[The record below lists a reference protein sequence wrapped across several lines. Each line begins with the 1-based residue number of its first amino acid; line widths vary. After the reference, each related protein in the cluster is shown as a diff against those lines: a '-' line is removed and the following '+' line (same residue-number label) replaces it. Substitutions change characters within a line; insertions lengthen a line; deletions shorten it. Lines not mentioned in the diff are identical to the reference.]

1 MKKEEV
7 VIGIDVSKDSLE
19 VAAVEKSTQ
28 KILGTHSYANSQT
41 GFKELCAYVHSKAKQ
56 SNIIFVLEATGVYH
70 ENLVDYLYSQGK
82 DVSVVLPTK
91 IKNYTKVENIKTKN
105 DKVDARVIARYG
117 CIFPLKLWKPM
128 TGNLMKLRSLS
139 RQIIHMKKDRA
150 RCKTKISTLSFS
162 ERTPK
167 AILDYE
173 REHYEFL
180 SDSIEALEYE
190 LKKLAFEDDAFRS
203 KIKKVATIKGI
214 SDLVAIQLVSEL
226 NGFELIEN
234 GKQLASYA
242 GLDVVER
249 QSGTYAGKTKISKKG
264 NRYIRHLLYMP
275 AMVAA
280 THGEGKFVDLYQRV
294 NKRNE
299 GVCKNIGM
307 IAVVRKLLI
316 MVYTIWRKNE
326 IFDPNYQRIC

>member
-1 MKKEEV
+1 MGTNEA

-19 VAAVEKSTQ
+19 VAVVEKLSQ
-28 KILGTHSYANSQT
+28 KILGTHSYPNTQV
-41 GFKELCAYVHSKAKQ
+41 GFKELCSYVRSKAKRY
-56 SNIIFVLEATGVYH
+56 NLLFVLEATGVYH
-70 ENLVDYLYSQGK
+70 ENLVDYLYTQGEQI
-82 DVSVVLPTK
+82 SVVLPTK

-117 CIFPLKLWKPM
+117 CIFPQRLWKPM
-128 TGNLMKLRSLS
+128 TSNLMKLRALS

-150 RCKTKISTLSFS
+150 RCKAKIATLSFS
-162 ERTPK
+162 DRTPK
-167 AILDYE
+167 AILEYE
-173 REHYEFL
+173 REHCEFL
-180 SDSIEALEYE
+180 SDSIEALEFE
-190 LKKLAFEDDAFRS
+190 LKKLAFEDEEFKS

-214 SDLVAIQLVSEL
+214 SDLVAIQLVAEL

-234 GKQLASYA
+234 GKQLTSYA

-249 QSGTYAGKTKISKKG
+249 QSGTFVGKTKISKKG

-280 THGEGKFVDLYQRV
+280 THGEGKFVELYQRV
-294 NKRNE
+294 NQRNE
-299 GVCKNIGM
+299 GESKNIGM

-326 IFDPNYQRIC
+326 VYDPNFQAIS